1 MEVMRGQE
9 RLLLL
14 QNPKLLL
21 ESTTG
26 GTMPVTAGILNNLFV
41 TTVTRELVRAHVIG
55 STGCDG
61 INSFDL
67 LKRKMIG
74 INEIYS
80 IS

>member
-1 MEVMRGQE
+1 
-9 RLLLL
+9 
-14 QNPKLLL
+14 
-21 ESTTG
+21 
-26 GTMPVTAGILNNLFV
+26 MPVTTGILNNLFV

-55 STGCDG
+55 STGCNG
-61 INSFDL
+61 INSLDL